1 MKKSSNMEHF
11 FHLPW
16 WWKGFKFLHLMS
28 FRDVL
33 AVCVSDCQ
41 GTIWYPMKPFYVP
54 ENSPETWACLL
65 WKGKRIYKPPN
76 LGVPYS
82 FKRGVGFVEKLE
94 VDIDQLAMKFHDMMI
109 RLQSHHPKRTPT
121 YPWSTP
127 QASHMKGVPS
137 YFKSCWLGGPGSVLV
152 VCWKILR
159 TIVLMVQKSQTTT
172 WDGAKTL
179 SK

>member
-1 MKKSSNMEHF
+1 M
-11 FHLPW
+11 
-16 WWKGFKFLHLMS
+16 
-28 FRDVL
+28 
-33 AVCVSDCQ
+33 
-41 GTIWYPMKPFYVP
+41 
-54 ENSPETWACLL
+54 
-65 WKGKRIYKPPN
+65 
-76 LGVPYS
+76 GVPYS

-179 SK
+179 SKALGFQLPVPQLVNSHRIFEPSTVFRLRVENWLVISTHLKNISQNGNVPQIGVKITKN